1 MCLKESIFHKGYRIL
16 NKDVCL
22 GKMDIRLERWLWY
35 SYFQSC
41 AYIIPILCD
50 MLVSK
55 VLFHWLLAVRNRGKR
70 QFSKQK
76 LQEKNTPHLCVSG
89 GTKHLFQKTWH
100 ACFLVAIVFRFAP
113 LIYYRWNF
121 SVINSTTWTAIS
133 TTPTLAVINYIHSRK
148 KAIFLKSLASRK
160 TLYLC
165 NVPLNGELPRV
176 YKKNVLNF
184 IRLLQRKYGFHKFI
198 LDSIKL
204 EKVLNYKMFP
214 K

>member
-1 MCLKESIFHKGYRIL
+1 
-16 NKDVCL
+16 
-22 GKMDIRLERWLWY
+22 MDIRLERWLWY

-76 LQEKNTPHLCVSG
+76 LQEKNPPHLCVSG
-89 GTKHLFQKTWH
+89 GTKHLFQKIWH

-133 TTPTLAVINYIHSRK
+133 TTPALELSTIYSREK
-148 KAIFLKSLASRK
+148 KRFFLNLLPVER
-160 TLYLC
+160 LC
-165 NVPLNGELPRV
+165 TCVTFRLIENFPE
-176 YKKNVLNF
+176 F
-184 IRLLQRKYGFHKFI
+184 IR
-198 LDSIKL
+198 
-204 EKVLNYKMFP
+204 KMFWISLGFCKENIVFINSSSTP
-214 K
+214 SNLKKSWITKFFLSN